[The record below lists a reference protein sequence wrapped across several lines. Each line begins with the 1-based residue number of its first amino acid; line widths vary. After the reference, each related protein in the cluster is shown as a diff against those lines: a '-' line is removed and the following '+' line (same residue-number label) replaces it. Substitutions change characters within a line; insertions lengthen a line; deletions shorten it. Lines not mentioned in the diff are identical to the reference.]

1 MLCIRVRLVLRRH
14 IAAALVAVKARVVE
28 VDVKVLVIVI
38 VFILR
43 LNNAF
48 TDVDIQRVEGD
59 NQLEKLV
66 AAGAHRRNL
75 RNLRIILIHRH
86 EACDIALHL
95 YLHQD
100 IRVRKAVLRAGVLVG
115 AV

>member
-66 AAGAHRRNL
+66 AATGLPNSENSEDL
-75 RNLRIILIHRH
+75 
-86 EACDIALHL
+86 
-95 YLHQD
+95 
-100 IRVRKAVLRAGVLVG
+100 
-115 AV
+115 